1 MSIRTSTL
9 SLAFGLTLLAGG
21 CDSEPRDGHRIIYDR
36 LVDAGAEPGA
46 HADEALALM
55 VEVGYDD
62 LASLEEPMTREDQ
75 EALAA
80 DIAEAAAAA
89 AAAADE
95 DDQHVHRAGV
105 GATVIGDSGNVHHE
119 CGDPITFFVATV
131 GARIMAQTDAKRDCG
146 GLRAVVREGRFIY
159 DFGGCSVRYRG
170 EYDCR

>member
-1 MSIRTSTL
+1 MSIRTSTF
-9 SLAFGLTLLAGG
+9 SLAFTLTVLAGG
-21 CDSEPRDGHRIIYDR
+21 CDTAPQDGHRIIHER
-36 LVDAGAEPGA
+36 LVQAGAEPGA

-62 LASLEEPMTREDQ
+62 LASLDEPMTRADH

-80 DIAEAAAAA
+80 DIAEATAPT
-89 AAAADE
+89 E

-105 GATVIGDSGNVHHE
+105 GATVIGDSGDVHHE

>member
-1 MSIRTSTL
+1 MSIRTSTF
-9 SLAFGLTLLAGG
+9 SLAFALTLLAGG
-21 CDSEPRDGHRIIYDR
+21 CDSDPRDQHRIIADR
-36 LVDAGAEPGA
+36 LVDAGAQPGA

-62 LASLEEPMTREDQ
+62 LASLEEPMTREDT

-80 DIAEAAAAA
+80 DIAEATAAA
-89 AAAADE
+89 E
-95 DDQHVHRAGV
+95 DNLHVHRAGV

-146 GLRAVVREGRFIY
+146 GLRAVVRDGRFIY
-159 DFGGCSVRYRG
+159 DFAGCSVRYRG
-170 EYDCR
+170 EFDCR